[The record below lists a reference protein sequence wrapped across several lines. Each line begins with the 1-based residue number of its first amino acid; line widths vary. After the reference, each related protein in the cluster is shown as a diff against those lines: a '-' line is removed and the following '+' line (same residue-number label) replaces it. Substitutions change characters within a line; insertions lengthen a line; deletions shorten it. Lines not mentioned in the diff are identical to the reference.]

1 MKIVLGGSRH
11 LEFIPKPIEQT
22 LDLWVNQGADFLI
35 GDASGSDRAFQRY
48 LLTQNYERV
57 LIFSS
62 SDQVRNN
69 LGNWPSVLVN
79 SGLRSRGSAM
89 HTFKDR
95 KMTQEADTGLM
106 IWDCASA
113 GTLSNAI
120 DLLRQGKECF
130 IWIAPD
136 SELCRFDNF
145 VSMDIWLE
153 KYPVVKMEAESRL
166 AKFVKRA
173 ARKKSSDGQES
184 LFGF

>member
-106 IWDCASA
+106 ILGLRKRWDTFQCNRF
-113 GTLSNAI
+113 TKT
-120 DLLRQGKECF
+120 RQRVLYLDCT
-130 IWIAPD
+130 
-136 SELCRFDNF
+136 RF
-145 VSMDIWLE
+145 
-153 KYPVVKMEAESRL
+153 
-166 AKFVKRA
+166 
-173 ARKKSSDGQES
+173 
-184 LFGF
+184 